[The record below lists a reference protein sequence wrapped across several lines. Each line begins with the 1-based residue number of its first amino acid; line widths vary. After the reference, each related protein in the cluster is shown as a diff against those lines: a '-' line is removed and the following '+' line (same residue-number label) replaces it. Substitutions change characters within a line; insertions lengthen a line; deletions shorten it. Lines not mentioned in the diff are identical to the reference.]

1 MTEQQV
7 RRALGAANDLEP
19 PADDLFVERA
29 LQRGRART
37 GRRRSI
43 LVGAAASLA
52 LVGVVGGTWV
62 SSQGLRE
69 GFSVS
74 AGSAGG
80 SAEDAGVPQSA
91 SGGDK
96 SGGGQS
102 GGGQSGPV
110 EAPGRPGI
118 VATHSSGWV
127 AGRVTPQTAALEE
140 MVGTL
145 TLNYADVFGGAYATD
160 ETNTHLVV
168 TLTRRHPEL
177 EALVVA
183 LMPDPGDVSFE
194 VVSNTALRKQEVAAQ
209 VTADAAQWR
218 SKGVTIVGVRLD
230 ARADRV
236 VVAVREATGVAAIED
251 RYGKDVVR
259 AEVGSGPPLGGTV
272 TDPSGPTMPT
282 PEG

>member
-7 RRALGAANDLEP
+7 RKALGAANDLEP
-19 PADDLFVERA
+19 PVDDLFVERA

-37 GRRRSI
+37 GRRRNI

-52 LVGVVGGTWV
+52 LVGVVGGTWL

-80 SAEDAGVPQSA
+80 SAEDAGAPQSA
-91 SGGDK
+91 SGRDT
-96 SGGGQS
+96 SGGGQP
-102 GGGQSGPV
+102 GGGESGPV
-110 EAPGRPGI
+110 EAPGRPGV

-140 MVGTL
+140 MVATL

-160 ETNTHLVV
+160 QTNTRLVV

-177 EALVVA
+177 EALVIA
-183 LMPDPGDVSFE
+183 LMPSPADVSFE
-194 VVSNTALRKQEVAAQ
+194 IVSNTALRKQEVAAK
-209 VTADAAQWR
+209 VTADALEWR
-218 SKGVTIVGVRLD
+218 AKGVTIVGVRLD
-230 ARADRV
+230 GRADRV
-236 VVAVREATGVAAIED
+236 VVTVRERDGRTTIEEH
-251 RYGKDVVR
+251 YGKDVVR
-259 AEVGSGPPLGGTV
+259 AEVGTGPPLGGTA
-272 TDPSGPTMPT
+272 TDPPAPP